1 MAPIDSVKESEALD
15 ANAEE
20 QKAKSATGPAVSTI
34 RARGAVE
41 TGAMRYV
48 WAISLV
54 LAVLAL
60 AVVYGLVRG

>member
-1 MAPIDSVKESEALD
+1 MAPIDSVKESEALT
-15 ANAEE
+15 ARAEE
-20 QKAKSATGPAVSTI
+20 EKAESAPGPAVSTV

-54 LAVLAL
+54 LAVLAMV
-60 AVVYGLVRG
+60 VVYGLVRG

>member
-1 MAPIDSVKESEALD
+1 MALIRSIKETETLAAQADREKSD
-15 ANAEE
+15 
-20 QKAKSATGPAVSTI
+20 SATGPAVSTT

-54 LAVLAL
+54 LAILAL
-60 AVVYGLVRG
+60 VVVYGLVRG